1 MAPNVGP
8 RAPWRE
14 RLNISRKSTKEFY
27 HCVTST
33 KFHKIEE
40 SEKYV
45 ENVISCQK
53 RINDFSQQKGQTQ
66 ETNPLAGLIQ
76 TLPGSSPPWTLLQV
90 KSRQNYR
97 NWFSLNFV
105 CLLVEGQGSRVTS
118 RGSRVYGRGSRVN
131 GRGSR
136 VNLSNLKPSLRTQTY
151 FRLSLVIKIN
161 QPKER
166 SVTGGS
172 IPLNCWLFWGEL

>member
-1 MAPNVGP
+1 MKSLSLCNVD
-8 RAPWRE
+8 E
-14 RLNISRKSTKEFY
+14 ISQE
-27 HCVTST
+27 
-33 KFHKIEE
+33 IEE

-45 ENVISCQK
+45 EKVITCQK

-76 TLPGSSPPWTLLQV
+76 TLPGSSPLSLLQV
-90 KSRQNYR
+90 KARQNYR

-118 RGSRVYGRGSRVN
+118 RRSRVYGGGSRVN

-136 VNLSNLKPSLRTQTY
+136 VILSNLKPSLRTQMY

-172 IPLNCWLFWGEL
+172 IPLNC

>member
-1 MAPNVGP
+1 M
-8 RAPWRE
+8 
-14 RLNISRKSTKEFY
+14 
-27 HCVTST
+27 
-33 KFHKIEE
+33 
-40 SEKYV
+40 EK
-45 ENVISCQK
+45 VITCQK

-136 VNLSNLKPSLRTQTY
+136 VILSNLKPSLRSNADV
-151 FRLSLVIKIN
+151 F
-161 QPKER
+161 PA
-166 SVTGGS
+166 VTGHKNKSTKGKKRDRRFNT
-172 IPLNCWLFWGEL
+172 IKLLTVLRRTLK

>member
-1 MAPNVGP
+1 MKSLSLCNVD
-8 RAPWRE
+8 E
-14 RLNISRKSTKEFY
+14 ISQE
-27 HCVTST
+27 
-33 KFHKIEE
+33 IEE

-45 ENVISCQK
+45 EKVITCQK

-76 TLPGSSPPWTLLQV
+76 TLPGSSPPSLLQV

-105 CLLVEGQGSRVTS
+105 CLWVEDQGSRVTS

-131 GRGSR
+131 GHTFRHT
-136 VNLSNLKPSLRTQTY
+136 LDTLY
-151 FRLSLVIKIN
+151 F
-161 QPKER
+161 
-166 SVTGGS
+166 
-172 IPLNCWLFWGEL
+172 LFLTK